1 MSTLLHPDSRPGG
14 GFFSRHTQKVNRQTH
29 VLWLMWAVSLF
40 FLSPAYADDVRPLP
54 SLISESSLRLTT
66 GTRLRY
72 EAYAIPSAFRSPVR
86 EDYAVAIQDIWEGG
100 AIFEYTIDQSV
111 LGQTRGTQVL
121 TSLDTCDRLDPW
133 WGAQSEF
140 DDRCELWFSREAM
153 RDLSTTGTGYFVVD
167 SEFRKDSV
175 VRWERVESVQFLC
188 RVGGRPV
195 LLPALR
201 LKSSRGDEAVVL
213 DDLQN
218 PLVLGIR
225 STYFSWNLRS
235 VE

>member
-1 MSTLLHPDSRPGG
+1 
-14 GFFSRHTQKVNRQTH
+14 
-29 VLWLMWAVSLF
+29 MWAVSLF

-121 TSLDTCDRLDPW
+121 TSLDTCDRGGGHNPNLTTDANCGSPVRPCGISRRQAPDILW
-133 WGAQSEF
+133 WIRNFAKTRWCDGNASNPSSFCVEWADVRF
-140 DDRCELWFSREAM
+140 FCLRFASNRREATRPSCLM
-153 RDLSTTGTGYFVVD
+153 TSRIPSFSASVRRIFRGICGLSNNQRNLPTPHFP
-167 SEFRKDSV
+167 
-175 VRWERVESVQFLC
+175 
-188 RVGGRPV
+188 RPTFHAPR
-195 LLPALR
+195 LL
-201 LKSSRGDEAVVL
+201 
-213 DDLQN
+213 
-218 PLVLGIR
+218 
-225 STYFSWNLRS
+225 
-235 VE
+235 